1 MEKCEMT
8 AKKKAVS
15 PKKLVPYSVYL
26 PVEYYNKIKDFAKD
40 RKASG
45 MVRDAII
52 MSIEGGDAFS
62 SGYKKGLRDAITAV
76 DNCKEIE
83 IIAIGGRYLADIL
96 AEQISAME
104 Q

>member
-1 MEKCEMT
+1 MT

-26 PVEYYNKIKDFAKD
+26 PIEYYNKIKEHAKN

-52 MSIEGGDAFS
+52 MSLDGGDAFS

>member
-1 MEKCEMT
+1 MT
-8 AKKKAVS
+8 RKKTTS
-15 PKKLVPYSVYL
+15 EKKLVPYSVYL
-26 PVEYYNKIKDFAKD
+26 PVEYYNKIKGFAKD

-52 MSIEGGDAFS
+52 MAVDGDDAFT

-83 IIAIGGRYLADIL
+83 VIAINGRYLADIL
-96 AEQISAME
+96 AEQITAME
-104 Q
+104 P

>member
-1 MEKCEMT
+1 MT
-8 AKKKAVS
+8 AKKRAVS

-26 PVEYYNKIKDFAKD
+26 PIEYYNKIKEHAKN

-52 MSIEGGDAFS
+52 MSLDGGDAFS

-83 IIAIGGRYLADIL
+83 IIAIGGKYLADIL
-96 AEQISAME
+96 AEQILAME
-104 Q
+104 E

>member
-1 MEKCEMT
+1 MT
-8 AKKKAVS
+8 KKKVAS
-15 PKKLVPYSVYL
+15 EKKLVPYSVYL

-52 MSIEGGDAFS
+52 MAVDGDDAFT

-83 IIAIGGRYLADIL
+83 VIAIGGRYLADIL
-96 AEQISAME
+96 AEQITAME
-104 Q
+104 P

>member
-1 MEKCEMT
+1 MT

-26 PVEYYNKIKDFAKD
+26 PVEYYNKIKEFAKD

-52 MSIEGGDAFS
+52 MSIEGGDAFT
-62 SGYKKGLRDAITAV
+62 SGYKKGLRDAVTAV

-83 IIAIGGRYLADIL
+83 VIAINGRYLSDIL
-96 AEQISAME
+96 AEQINAME

>member
-1 MEKCEMT
+1 MT
-8 AKKKAVS
+8 KKKSVS

-52 MSIEGGDAFS
+52 MSIEGGDAFT
-62 SGYKKGLRDAITAV
+62 SGYKKGLRDAVTAV

-83 IIAIGGRYLADIL
+83 VIAINGRYLADIL
-96 AEQISAME
+96 AEQINAME
-104 Q
+104 P

>member
-1 MEKCEMT
+1 MEKCKMT

>member
-1 MEKCEMT
+1 MT

-52 MSIEGGDAFS
+52 MSLEGGDAFS

-104 Q
+104 P

>member
-1 MEKCEMT
+1 MT
-8 AKKKAVS
+8 AKKKTVS

-104 Q
+104 P

>member
-1 MEKCEMT
+1 MEKRKMT

-26 PVEYYNKIKDFAKD
+26 PLEYYNKIKEHAQN

-52 MSIEGGDAFS
+52 MSLDGGDAFS

>member
-1 MEKCEMT
+1 MT

-26 PVEYYNKIKDFAKD
+26 PLEYYNKIKEHAQN

-52 MSIEGGDAFS
+52 MSLDGGDAFS

>member
-8 AKKKAVS
+8 KKKAVS

-104 Q
+104 T

>member
-1 MEKCEMT
+1 MT

-52 MSIEGGDAFS
+52 MSIEGGDAFT
-62 SGYKKGLRDAITAV
+62 SGYKKGLRDAVTAV

-83 IIAIGGRYLADIL
+83 VIAINGKYLADIL
-96 AEQISAME
+96 AEQINAME